1 MKVTNATILL
11 FPFFL
16 FACNNKNNLENEVR
30 LFAGQTISIEKD
42 SLFNPYYS
50 HNNIHSSTPYT
61 YVIYSDADNCSECTI
76 NHIDDWSD
84 LDMEK
89 YVQKGLLSYMFILAP
104 EKSQLSRIKK
114 LLEKKELNG
123 YAIYVDTC
131 GYFERSNDLLPSN
144 HLLHTFMIDR
154 TNKVVLIGN
163 PIGNSRIK
171 DICIRIVSG
180 NH

>member
-114 LLEKKELNG
+114 LCVVIKVLKS
-123 YAIYVDTC
+123 V
-131 GYFERSNDLLPSN
+131 N
-144 HLLHTFMIDR
+144 HTILSKIQHTFTRCYSI
-154 TNKVVLIGN
+154 
-163 PIGNSRIK
+163 NS
-171 DICIRIVSG
+171 IVDFPLRMLA
-180 NH
+180 